1 MAEVTGDLGGQPIQ
15 LNNAATEATLRQLL
29 AAMTVIANNTGK
41 DKAAQVK
48 SQKEL
53 ERELNKLAAAS
64 KKQAAEQDKLTKET
78 EKATEATKK
87 DTDAK
92 KKKADADARAIKAQQ
107 EYIAKL
113 NALQGAMSGL
123 GSAVSGVATGMTGM
137 LSSLANLGNSLSS
150 TAAVFGSIPV
160 VGGVLSSMFG
170 AVAGAAEKTYEA
182 FKKSASVGANFGGS
196 MTEMIDSATGA
207 GLTFDEFSGIIA
219 KTGKDL
225 ALLGGDSEAGA
236 RRLGALGKQIKGT
249 TLAADL
255 NRLGY
260 STEAINEGMASYAGQ
275 LAKTGSL
282 QGMSDAQLVAG
293 TGAYL
298 KDLDALTK
306 LTGKNKSELEGERN
320 ARLKDSQFRL
330 IMSKMDVESQKNLQN
345 LMDSIPAEHQ
355 EGMKEIIATGT
366 ATSEAGKKALA
377 FLPDSAKNMMSLN
390 QQIRTTGKLGAD
402 QANQMNAAY
411 QRETQAFV
419 KSGVAENMAL
429 YGDEASKRFFVG
441 AADAAARE
449 KNLAQIT
456 AEQQKAAEERK
467 KKEGELKDKGLD
479 PASMEAYKNKIAET
493 SNEFTK
499 FLANSG
505 MLDIMM
511 EAFAT
516 LVDIVQ
522 LIVVPAFQYVADNF
536 GTIAMV
542 VGGAYAAFLALKG
555 VILAANIK
563 LALQTL
569 AATANAAAMGANTV
583 ATTATSFS
591 MARLSASMIPLLI
604 PFIKIALVVG
614 ALVGAFLLVRKIFT
628 EMYKAGWDLGTIFE
642 AIGDNLKGFM
652 LILQEG
658 FLNLLDKLTFGDAN
672 KKIKEA
678 LKGVE
683 VDRQALKEK
692 EKARDAQREANKS
705 ARAAADAQ
713 EALETVSGRKAA
725 RAKEKEAE
733 ASDAVS
739 KAKEKEAEAS
749 KASTSTPGVDLSSP
763 QAMYDSMVKQ
773 QQGTTAG
780 ATNPPGATA
789 TAPVTGAAPAP
800 APAPSAPSSPDMKKY
815 LQSIALIES
824 GGNTNAKAGT
834 SSASGMFQFTEGTW
848 KQMAKEMGKEYS
860 LNDRFD
866 PQKATEVA
874 AYFSSKQQKQLE
886 KGVGRETNNTD
897 MYMSHFLGAGGA
909 TKFLKAKDQNANQSA
924 AALDP
929 KAAAA
934 NKNIYYSKEG
944 KERSVQEVYD
954 LMDKKVK
961 GAESA
966 VASGKWG
973 GKALSGDVAAIGG
986 ANLPTLASAKIPAGK
1001 EAEKPTTLASAKI
1014 PDGKLPSGVDQNMA
1028 LYGTEEQRK
1037 QALLSMQAGKPP
1049 TNAQTEKDRLYA
1061 EARMASMPS
1070 NLPTTTAVQTAV
1082 TPTTVATAT
1091 TQQAEAER
1099 AKVAGTDTRRTDR
1112 PQTSVAGARQETP
1125 ESLLAS
1131 LNTKM
1136 DQLIAINRSLKDTN
1150 ERQLS
1155 VQKGIA
1161 QGGDLYAAA

>member
-78 EKATEATKK
+78 EKAAEATKK
-87 DTDAK
+87 DTEAK
-92 KKKADADARAIKAQQ
+92 KKDTEAKKKQLDADARAIKAQK
-107 EYIAKL
+107 EYIDQL
-113 NALQGAMSGL
+113 NGLKGAMSGL
-123 GSAVSGVATGMTGM
+123 GNAVSGVATGMTGM

-150 TAAVFGSIPV
+150 TAAVFGQIPV

-479 PASMEAYKNKIAET
+479 PAAMEAYKNKIAET

-614 ALVGAFLLVRKIFT
+614 ALVGTFLLVRKGFS
-628 EMYKAGWDLGTIFE
+628 ELYKAGWDLGTVFE
-642 AIGDNLKGFM
+642 AIGDSFKSVL
-652 LILQEG
+652 LTIADG
-658 FLNLLDKLTFGDAN
+658 FLWLIEKLTPNSSDAN

-678 LKGVE
+678 QKGVE
-683 VDRQALKEK
+683 VERQALKEK

-705 ARAAADAQ
+705 ARAAADAK
-713 EALETVSGRKAA
+713 EELETVSGRKAA

-739 KAKEKEAEAS
+739 KAKEKEAEAA
-749 KASTSTPGVDLSSP
+749 KASTSTPGVNLSSP

-780 ATNPPGATA
+780 AANPPGATA
-789 TAPVTGAAPAP
+789 TAPVTGAAPGA
-800 APAPSAPSSPDMKKY
+800 APSAPSSPDMKKY

-944 KERSVQEVYD
+944 KERTVQEVYD

-1001 EAEKPTTLASAKI
+1001 
-1014 PDGKLPSGVDQNMA
+1014 LPSGVAENMA
-1028 LYGTEEQRK
+1028 QYGTEEQKK
-1037 QALLSMQAGKPP
+1037 QALMAMQANKPP
-1049 TNAQTEKDRLYA
+1049 SKAQEEKDRQYA
-1061 EARMASMPS
+1061 QTMASMPS

-1091 TQQAEAER
+1091 TQQAEAAR
-1099 AKVAGTDTRRTDR
+1099 QTAAAADPRRTDR
-1112 PQTSVAGARQETP
+1112 PQTAMAGARQETP